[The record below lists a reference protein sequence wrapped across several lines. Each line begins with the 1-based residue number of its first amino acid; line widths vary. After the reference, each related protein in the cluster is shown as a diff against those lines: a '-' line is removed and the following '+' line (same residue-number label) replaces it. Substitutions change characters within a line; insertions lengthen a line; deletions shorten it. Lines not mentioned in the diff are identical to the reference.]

1 MSLSP
6 DECKWSERL
15 TLTPRGVRCGFTDTC
30 VCVLEEVDVSTVW
43 MVVETVV
50 RACVCH
56 SRLSPNPASPRTL
69 TSSACPA
76 SHRKTRWPR
85 RRRWVRVCLPVPI
98 PKWAEPVFYF
108 FFRQCFPLESTVLHL
123 NFQLSKNTC
132 AQQVVLLMSQAHLH
146 PFDSTP
152 CHLIATTA
160 VHAEEPA
167 RFYHWAVQP
176 HAFTGLHHEHP
187 HMQAYTH
194 SSSNEISPSPMLSV
208 LKEHNRI

>member
-6 DECKWSERL
+6 DECKWSARL
-15 TLTPRGVRCGFTDTC
+15 TLTQRGVRCGFTDTC
-30 VCVLEEVDVSTVW
+30 VCVCVLEEVEVSTVW
-43 MVVETVV
+43 TAVETVV
-50 RACVCH
+50 TPGFHQTPLPLELWPPPAAKHPTGRRADPGGAGECVCVCV
-56 SRLSPNPASPRTL
+56 SRFSNEPNP
-69 TSSACPA
+69 
-76 SHRKTRWPR
+76 
-85 RRRWVRVCLPVPI
+85 
-98 PKWAEPVFYF
+98 FFF
-108 FFRQCFPLESTVLHL
+108 FFRVCVFFPLDSTVLHL
-123 NFQLSKNTC
+123 NFQLTKNTC
-132 AQQVVLLMSQAHLH
+132 TQQVVLLMSQAHLH

-160 VHAEEPA
+160 VRAEEPA
-167 RFYHWAVQP
+167 RFYHLAVQP